1 MDNKGQSL
9 IVFVI
14 VLPII
19 AMFMV
24 LLIDVCS
31 YELNHNHIKN
41 TINDNLKVIVKDEI
55 KDEDKI
61 KKIISDNIPD
71 SDVLVII
78 NEEENNIEINVN
90 YKHKS
95 FSRKIISNEPT
106 VNYHYCGNY
115 ETKEIKNK
123 KCN

>member
-9 IVFVI
+9 IFFVLI
-14 VLPII
+14 LPII
-19 AMFMV
+19 ILFFV
-24 LLIDVCS
+24 LLIDVTS

-41 TINDNLKVIVKDEI
+41 TIIDNLKVILDNDEKDTN
-55 KDEDKI
+55 
-61 KKIISDNIPD
+61 KIIGVIKSNIDD
-71 SDVLVII
+71 SDVDAII
-78 NEEENNIEINVN
+78 LENEIEINVS

-95 FSRKIISNEPT
+95 FSKKLISNEPT

>member
-9 IVFVI
+9 IFFVI
-14 VLPII
+14 ILPII
-19 AMFMV
+19 AMFFV

-41 TINDNLKVIVKDEI
+41 TITDNLKVILNNEEKDNEKIENVI
-55 KDEDKI
+55 KQNIEDG
-61 KKIISDNIPD
+61 N
-71 SDVLVII
+71 VEVII
-78 NEEENNIEINVN
+78 NEESNNIEINVT

-95 FSRKIISNEPT
+95 FSKKLISNEPT

-115 ETKEIKNK
+115 ESKEIENK

>member
-9 IVFVI
+9 IFFVLI
-14 VLPII
+14 LPII
-19 AMFMV
+19 ILFFV
-24 LLIDVCS
+24 LLIDVTS

-41 TINDNLKVIVKDEI
+41 TIIDNLKVILNNGEKDTN
-55 KDEDKI
+55 
-61 KKIISDNIPD
+61 KIIGVIKSNIDD
-71 SDVLVII
+71 SDVDAII
-78 NEEENNIEINVN
+78 LENEIEINVS

-95 FSRKIISNEPT
+95 FSKKLISNEPT

-115 ETKEIKNK
+115 ENKEIKNK

>member
-9 IVFVI
+9 IIFVI

-24 LLIDVCS
+24 LLIDVTN

-55 KDEDKI
+55 KDEEKI
-61 KKIISDNIPD
+61 KSIIKSNIDN
-71 SDVLVII
+71 SDVSVII
-78 NEEENNIEINVN
+78 NEENNNIEINVS

-115 ETKEIKNK
+115 ETKEIENK

>member
-9 IVFVI
+9 IIFVI

-41 TINDNLKVIVKDEI
+41 SIHDNLKVILKDETKDKDKIEKVI
-55 KDEDKI
+55 KDNIED
-61 KKIISDNIPD
+61 SN
-71 SDVLVII
+71 VEVII
-78 NEEENNIEINVN
+78 NENDIEINVS

>member
-9 IVFVI
+9 IFFVLI
-14 VLPII
+14 LPII
-19 AMFMV
+19 ILFFV
-24 LLIDVCS
+24 FLIDVTS

-41 TINDNLKVIVKDEI
+41 TIIDNLKVILDNDEKDTN
-55 KDEDKI
+55 
-61 KKIISDNIPD
+61 KIIGVIKSNIDD
-71 SDVLVII
+71 SDVDAII
-78 NEEENNIEINVN
+78 LENEIEIDVS

-95 FSRKIISNEPT
+95 FSKKLISNEPT

-115 ETKEIKNK
+115 ENKEIKNK

>member
-9 IVFVI
+9 IFFVLI
-14 VLPII
+14 LPII
-19 AMFMV
+19 ILFFV
-24 LLIDVCS
+24 LLIDVTS

-41 TINDNLKVIVKDEI
+41 TIIDNLKVILNNGEKDTN
-55 KDEDKI
+55 
-61 KKIISDNIPD
+61 KIIGVIKSNIDD
-71 SDVLVII
+71 SDVDAII
-78 NEEENNIEINVN
+78 LENEIEIDVS

-95 FSRKIISNEPT
+95 FSKKLISNEPT

-115 ETKEIKNK
+115 ENKEIKNK

>member
-9 IVFVI
+9 IFFVL

-19 AMFMV
+19 ALFMV

-31 YELNHNHIKN
+31 YEVQSNHIKN
-41 TINDNLKVIVKDEI
+41 SIKDNIKVVVNSDI
-55 KDEDKI
+55 KDEERI
-61 KKIISDNIPD
+61 KNIIKENIDNSEVEVIMSDT
-71 SDVLVII
+71 SV
-78 NEEENNIEINVN
+78 EINVT

-95 FSRKIISNEPT
+95 FSKKLISNEPT

-115 ETKEIKNK
+115 ENKEIKNK

>member
-9 IVFVI
+9 IFFVI
-14 VLPII
+14 ILPII
-19 AMFMV
+19 AMFFV
-24 LLIDVCS
+24 LLIDVTS

-41 TINDNLKVIVKDEI
+41 TIHDNLKVILSNDEKDNEKITEVI
-55 KDEDKI
+55 KDNI
-61 KKIISDNIPD
+61 DN
-71 SDVLVII
+71 SDVSVII
-78 NEEENNIEINVN
+78 NEEEKNIEINVS

>member
-9 IVFVI
+9 IFFVLI
-14 VLPII
+14 LPII
-19 AMFMV
+19 ILFFV
-24 LLIDVCS
+24 FLIDVTS

-41 TINDNLKVIVKDEI
+41 TIIDNLKVILNNGEKDTN
-55 KDEDKI
+55 
-61 KKIISDNIPD
+61 KIIGVIKSNIDD
-71 SDVLVII
+71 SDVDAII
-78 NEEENNIEINVN
+78 LENEIEIDVS

-95 FSRKIISNEPT
+95 FSKKLISNEPT

-115 ETKEIKNK
+115 ESKEIKNK

>member
-9 IVFVI
+9 IFFVLI
-14 VLPII
+14 LPII
-19 AMFMV
+19 ILFFV
-24 LLIDVCS
+24 LLIDVTS

-41 TINDNLKVIVKDEI
+41 AIIDNLKVILDNDEKDTN
-55 KDEDKI
+55 
-61 KKIISDNIPD
+61 KIIGVIKSNIDD
-71 SDVLVII
+71 SDVDAII
-78 NEEENNIEINVN
+78 LENEIEINVS

-95 FSRKIISNEPT
+95 FSKKLISNEPT

-115 ETKEIKNK
+115 ENKEIKNK

>member
-9 IVFVI
+9 IFFVL

-19 AMFMV
+19 ILFFV
-24 LLIDVCS
+24 LLIDITS
-31 YELNHNHIKN
+31 YELDHNHIKN
-41 TINDNLKVIVKDEI
+41 TISDNLKVIVNNDEKDIDKITNVI
-55 KDEDKI
+55 KDNI
-61 KKIISDNIPD
+61 DN
-71 SDVLVII
+71 SNVEVII
-78 NEEENNIEINVN
+78 NEENNNIEINVT

-95 FSRKIISNEPT
+95 FSKKLISNEPT

>member
-9 IVFVI
+9 IFFVLI
-14 VLPII
+14 LPII
-19 AMFMV
+19 ILFFV
-24 LLIDVCS
+24 LLIDVTS

-41 TINDNLKVIVKDEI
+41 TIIDNLKVILNNDEKDTN
-55 KDEDKI
+55 
-61 KKIISDNIPD
+61 KIIGVIKSNIDD
-71 SDVLVII
+71 SDVDAII
-78 NEEENNIEINVN
+78 LENEIEIDVS

-95 FSRKIISNEPT
+95 FSKKLISNEPT

-115 ETKEIKNK
+115 ENKEIKNK

>member
-9 IVFVI
+9 IFFVI
-14 VLPII
+14 ILPII

-24 LLIDVCS
+24 LLIDVTN

-41 TINDNLKVIVKDEI
+41 TIHDNLKVIVNDEI
-55 KDEDKI
+55 KDEERI
-61 KKIISDNIPD
+61 KKIISDNIDD
-71 SDVLVII
+71 SDVSVII
-78 NEEENNIEINVN
+78 LENEIEINVS

>member
-9 IVFVI
+9 IFFVLL
-14 VLPII
+14 LPIVI
-19 AMFMV
+19 LFFV
-24 LLIDVCS
+24 LLIDVTS

-41 TINDNLKVIVKDEI
+41 TIIDNLKVILNNDEKDTN
-55 KDEDKI
+55 
-61 KKIISDNIPD
+61 KIIGVIKSNIDD
-71 SDVLVII
+71 SDVDAII
-78 NEEENNIEINVN
+78 LENEIEIDVS

-95 FSRKIISNEPT
+95 FSKKLISNEPT

-115 ETKEIKNK
+115 ENKEIKNK

>member
-9 IVFVI
+9 IFFVLI
-14 VLPII
+14 LPII
-19 AMFMV
+19 ILFFV
-24 LLIDVCS
+24 LLIDVTS

-41 TINDNLKVIVKDEI
+41 TIIDNLKVILNNDEKDTN
-55 KDEDKI
+55 
-61 KKIISDNIPD
+61 KIIGVIKSNIDD
-71 SDVLVII
+71 SDVDAII
-78 NEEENNIEINVN
+78 LENEIEIDVS

-95 FSRKIISNEPT
+95 FSKKLISNEPT

>member
-9 IVFVI
+9 IFFVLI
-14 VLPII
+14 LPII
-19 AMFMV
+19 AMFFV
-24 LLIDVCS
+24 LLVDVTS

-41 TINDNLKVIVKDEI
+41 TIMDNLKIVVNDEI
-55 KDEDKI
+55 KDEERITNVI
-61 KKIISDNIPD
+61 KQNIDD
-71 SDVLVII
+71 SNVEVII
-78 NEEENNIEINVN
+78 NEENNNVEINVS

-95 FSRKIISNEPT
+95 FSRRIISNEPT

>member
-41 TINDNLKVIVKDEI
+41 TITDNLKVIVKDEI

-78 NEEENNIEINVN
+78 NEEDNNIEINVN

>member
-9 IVFVI
+9 IFFVLI
-14 VLPII
+14 LPII
-19 AMFMV
+19 AMFFV

-31 YELNHNHIKN
+31 YEMNHNHIKN
-41 TINDNLKVIVKDEI
+41 TINDNLKVILSSDEKDSEKITNVI
-55 KDEDKI
+55 KQNI
-61 KKIISDNIPD
+61 DN
-71 SDVLVII
+71 SEVSVII
-78 NEEENNIEINVN
+78 NEENNNIEINVS

-115 ETKEIKNK
+115 ETKKIENK

>member
-9 IVFVI
+9 IFFVLI
-14 VLPII
+14 LPII
-19 AMFMV
+19 ILFFV
-24 LLIDVCS
+24 FLIDVTS

-41 TINDNLKVIVKDEI
+41 TIIDNLKVILNNGEKDTN
-55 KDEDKI
+55 
-61 KKIISDNIPD
+61 KIIGVIKSNIDD
-71 SDVLVII
+71 SDVDAII
-78 NEEENNIEINVN
+78 LENEIEIDVS

-95 FSRKIISNEPT
+95 FSKKLISNEPT

-115 ETKEIKNK
+115 ENKEIKNK

>member
-9 IVFVI
+9 IFFVLI
-14 VLPII
+14 LPII
-19 AMFMV
+19 ILFFV
-24 LLIDVCS
+24 FLIDVTS

-41 TINDNLKVIVKDEI
+41 TIIDNLKVILDNDEKDTN
-55 KDEDKI
+55 
-61 KKIISDNIPD
+61 KIIGVIKSNIDD
-71 SDVLVII
+71 SDVDAII
-78 NEEENNIEINVN
+78 LENEIEIDVS

-95 FSRKIISNEPT
+95 FSKKIISNEPT

-115 ETKEIKNK
+115 ENKEIKNK

>member
-1 MDNKGQSL
+1 MNNKGQSL
-9 IVFVI
+9 IFFVLI
-14 VLPII
+14 LPII
-19 AMFMV
+19 ALFFV

-41 TINDNLKVIVKDEI
+41 SIHDNLKVILKDETKDKDKIEKVI
-55 KDEDKI
+55 KDNIED
-61 KKIISDNIPD
+61 SN
-71 SDVLVII
+71 VEVII
-78 NEEENNIEINVN
+78 NENDIEINVS

-95 FSRKIISNEPT
+95 FSKKLISKEPI

-115 ETKEIKNK
+115 ETKEIKNE

>member
-9 IVFVI
+9 IFFVLI
-14 VLPII
+14 LPII
-19 AMFMV
+19 ILFFV
-24 LLIDVCS
+24 LLIDVTS

-41 TINDNLKVIVKDEI
+41 TIIDNLKVILNNDEKDTN
-55 KDEDKI
+55 
-61 KKIISDNIPD
+61 KIIGVIKSNIDD
-71 SDVLVII
+71 SDVDAII
-78 NEEENNIEINVN
+78 LENEIEINVS

-95 FSRKIISNEPT
+95 FSKKLISNEPT

-115 ETKEIKNK
+115 ESKEIKNK

>member
-9 IVFVI
+9 IFFVLI
-14 VLPII
+14 LPII
-19 AMFMV
+19 ILFFV
-24 LLIDVCS
+24 LLIDVTS

-41 TINDNLKVIVKDEI
+41 TIIDNLKVILDNDEKDTN
-55 KDEDKI
+55 
-61 KKIISDNIPD
+61 KIIGVIKSNIDD
-71 SDVLVII
+71 SDVDAII
-78 NEEENNIEINVN
+78 LENEIEIDVS

-95 FSRKIISNEPT
+95 FSKKLISNEPT

-115 ETKEIKNK
+115 ENKEIKNK

>member
-24 LLIDVCS
+24 LLIDVTN

-55 KDEDKI
+55 KDEERI
-61 KKIISDNIPD
+61 KKIINDNIDD
-71 SDVLVII
+71 SNVEVII
-78 NEEENNIEINVN
+78 NEENNNIEINVS

>member
-9 IVFVI
+9 IFFVLI
-14 VLPII
+14 LPII
-19 AMFMV
+19 ILFFV
-24 LLIDVCS
+24 FLIDVTS

-41 TINDNLKVIVKDEI
+41 TIIDNLKVILDNGEKDTN
-55 KDEDKI
+55 
-61 KKIISDNIPD
+61 KIIGVIKSNIDD
-71 SDVLVII
+71 SDVDAII
-78 NEEENNIEINVN
+78 LENEIEIDVS

-95 FSRKIISNEPT
+95 FSKKLISNEPT

-115 ETKEIKNK
+115 ENKEIKNK

>member
-9 IVFVI
+9 IFFVLI
-14 VLPII
+14 LPII
-19 AMFMV
+19 ILFFV
-24 LLIDVCS
+24 LLIDVTS

-41 TINDNLKVIVKDEI
+41 TIIDNLKVILNNDEKDTN
-55 KDEDKI
+55 
-61 KKIISDNIPD
+61 KIIGVIKSNIDD
-71 SDVLVII
+71 SDVDAII
-78 NEEENNIEINVN
+78 LENEIEINVS

-95 FSRKIISNEPT
+95 FSKKLISNEPT

-115 ETKEIKNK
+115 ENKEIKNK